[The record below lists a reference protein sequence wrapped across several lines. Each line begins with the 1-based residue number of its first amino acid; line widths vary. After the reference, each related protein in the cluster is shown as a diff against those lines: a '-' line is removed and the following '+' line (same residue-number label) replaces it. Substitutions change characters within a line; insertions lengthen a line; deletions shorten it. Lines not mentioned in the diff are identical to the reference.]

1 MIYHIKGRSKTM
13 AKRKEKTNPS
23 RVMNGI
29 YVNKNEHSLLRHV
42 RKEWKLYSLMILPL
56 LYYIIFK
63 YVPVFGNIIAFRRY
77 KGGTNIFGEYWVG
90 FRYFEQFISDSQ
102 FWQAFWNT
110 LRLSIGYLLV
120 RFPATLIFALLLNE
134 IRNKYWKKT
143 VQTISYL
150 PHFISLIVV
159 CGMVKELL
167 SATGPINKLIQA
179 LGGSKIAFMSE
190 PGWFDAVYILSG
202 VWQALGWGSIL
213 YLTAMTGINTELY
226 EAAAMDGAGKFKQA
240 IHVTIPGILPTIM
253 TLLIMDIGGI
263 VTSGNMQKILL
274 LYNPL
279 TQERADII
287 GTLVYRMGITG
298 GNFSY
303 AAAVGLFEGAVGLIL
318 VTTANI
324 LSRKFTETSLC

>member
-1 MIYHIKGRSKTM
+1 MK
-13 AKRKEKTNPS
+13 KRKSNQQ
-23 RVMNGI
+23 
-29 YVNKNEHSLLRHV
+29 SLLRHV
-42 RKEWKLYSLMILPL
+42 KKEWKLYSLMLLPI

-63 YVPVFGNIIAFRRY
+63 YVPVIGNIIAFRRY
-77 KGGTNIFGEYWVG
+77 KGGPNILGEYWVG
-90 FRYFEQFISDSQ
+90 FRYFEQFLTDPK

-134 IRNKYWKKT
+134 MRVRWWKKT

-150 PHFISLIVV
+150 PHFISLVVV

-167 SATGPINKLIQA
+167 ATNGPINRVITS
-179 LGGSKIAFMSE
+179 LGGTAIPFMSE
-190 PGWFDAVYILSG
+190 PGWFDAIYILSG

-226 EAAAMDGAGKFKQA
+226 EASAIDGAGRLKQVFY
-240 IHVTIPGILPTIM
+240 VTIPGIMPTIM
-253 TLLIMDIGGI
+253 TLLIMDIGNI
-263 VTSGNMQKILL
+263 VTSSNMQKILL

-303 AAAVGLFEGAVGLIL
+303 ASAVGLFEGVIGLIL
-318 VTTANI
+318 VSSANF
-324 LSRKFTETSLC
+324 LSKKFTETSIW

>member
-1 MIYHIKGRSKTM
+1 M
-13 AKRKEKTNPS
+13 
-23 RVMNGI
+23 
-29 YVNKNEHSLLRHV
+29 L
-42 RKEWKLYSLMILPL
+42 
-56 LYYIIFK
+56 
-63 YVPVFGNIIAFRRY
+63 GNIIAFRRY
-77 KGGTNIFGEYWVG
+77 KGGPNILGEYWVG
-90 FRYFEQFISDSQ
+90 FRYFEQFMTDSG

-134 IRNKYWKKT
+134 IRKKMWKKT
-143 VQTISYL
+143 IQTVSYL
-150 PHFISLIVV
+150 PHFISLVVV

-167 SATGPINKLIQA
+167 TANGPINQVIQS
-179 LGGSKIAFMSE
+179 LGGESIAFMSE

-226 EAAAMDGAGKFKQA
+226 EAASIDGANKFKQV
-240 IHVTIPGILPTIM
+240 IHVTIPGIMPTIM
-253 TLLIMDIGGI
+253 TLLIMDIGNI

-279 TQERADII
+279 NQERADII

-303 AAAVGLFEGAVGLIL
+303 AAAVGLFEGVVGLIL
-318 VTTANI
+318 VSAANFM
-324 LSRKFTETSLC
+324 SKKFTETSIW